1 MRIYIHI
8 WLIFDLILWTK
19 RLFQQNGGVPAVI
32 TGEIYTAEDFLRA
45 GLDESRVQEMEETI
59 NAFINHNFDDFE
71 FALMAC
77 MVLVSPDRGG
87 TINIAEHRALGT
99 IQECLAAILETKLHK
114 DGKDIKYFSS
124 CLYLLTRL
132 RSFSELLQP
141 MWETILDSR

>member
-1 MRIYIHI
+1 MTNT
-8 WLIFDLILWTK
+8 LKLVFLTK

>member
-1 MRIYIHI
+1 MPIFN
-8 WLIFDLILWTK
+8 LIFWTK

>member
-1 MRIYIHI
+1 MVDVEFEC
-8 WLIFDLILWTK
+8 LADLDTSLLHSCGI
-19 RLFQQNGGVPAVI
+19 A
-32 TGEIYTAEDFLRA
+32 FL
-45 GLDESRVQEMEETI
+45 
-59 NAFINHNFDDFE
+59 DDFE

-114 DGKDIKYFSS
+114 DGKDIKYFSA

>member
-1 MRIYIHI
+1 
-8 WLIFDLILWTK
+8 
-19 RLFQQNGGVPAVI
+19 
-32 TGEIYTAEDFLRA
+32 
-45 GLDESRVQEMEETI
+45 MEETI

-141 MWETILDSR
+141 MWETILDSRQNYIFLYRREYTDRLKMILDNLVDPKWLEI